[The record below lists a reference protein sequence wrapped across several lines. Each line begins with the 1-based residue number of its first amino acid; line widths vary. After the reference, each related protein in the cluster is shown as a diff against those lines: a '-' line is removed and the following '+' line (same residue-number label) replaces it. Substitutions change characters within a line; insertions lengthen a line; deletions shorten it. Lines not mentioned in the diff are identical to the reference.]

1 MIFIGQVP
9 VGSGRILNINTKT
22 GEGVSELIRLM
33 KPFVRFHASSLDFP
47 GYGKEDLE
55 QEMFKMAFEALPR
68 YQTDK
73 KANLLTF
80 LQNHIKNRTIN
91 MCKFYAEKR
100 RNASYL
106 VNQMVK
112 VRCNTCRTFFKG
124 RSEASGYVCRG
135 CGAAGPVQSDLWR
148 LYNIAIIPQQFAGAQ
163 IDAEWAPDVEISHD
177 NSHFAA
183 VGNNDDLSHMSFK
196 LDLEKVTSSESE
208 LNKSIISLLCQGYN
222 RFEIAKQL
230 SLTPKEIAN
239 QFKEISQRLGG
250 ILEDTNVS
258 VGTGE

>member
-1 MIFIGQVP
+1 MNFTGQVP
-9 VGSGRILNINTKT
+9 VGSGRTLSINTQT
-22 GEGVSELIRLM
+22 GEGVKELIKLM
-33 KPFVRFHASSLDFP
+33 KPFVRYHASNLDFP

-55 QEMFKMAFEALPR
+55 QEMFRMAFEALPR
-68 YQTDK
+68 YQSDK

-91 MCKFYAEKR
+91 MCKFFAEKR

-112 VRCNTCRTFFKG
+112 VRCNTCRIFFKG
-124 RSEASGYVCRG
+124 KTDAAGYTCRG
-135 CGAAGPVQSDLWR
+135 CGASGPVSSDLWR
-148 LYNIAIIPQQFAGAQ
+148 MYNIAIIPQQFTAQ
-163 IDAEWAPDVEISHD
+163 PDADWTPDVEISHD

-183 VGNNDDLSHMSFK
+183 VGNSIDLSHMSFK
-196 LDLEKVTSSESE
+196 MDLEKIASNESE
-208 LNKSIISLLCQGYN
+208 TNKSIISLLCQGYN
-222 RFEIAKQL
+222 RFEIAKRL
-230 SLTPKEIAN
+230 SLTPRQIAD

-258 VGTGE
+258 IGTGG